1 MNKLG
6 NWLDG
11 HTQHTGCSLQN
22 VIKQNPQPDLHL
34 LEGSFETAAFWMLF
48 IGVLDQFLT
57 THTGNRR
64 NYSLEAH
71 LN

>member
-22 VIKQNPQPDLHL
+22 VIKQNPQTRPASPRGLVRDC
-34 LEGSFETAAFWMLF
+34 
-48 IGVLDQFLT
+48 GVLDAV
-57 THTGNRR
+57 HRC
-64 NYSLEAH
+64 S
-71 LN
+71 